1 MYVQNNHSLAEVI
14 SLIEDLVRRRVQF
27 AVRHSDD
34 GGYEIT
40 YHED

>member
-1 MYVQNNHSLAEVI
+1 MYVQNIQSSAEAI
-14 SLIEDLVRRRVQF
+14 SLIKDLVRRRVQF
-27 AVRHSDD
+27 AVRHSD